1 MTPYKRYARELKAWG
16 IPALYGVVAIAAG
29 MTFPRIEGHMFP
41 GLVSGATVPVAMAIY
56 SAIASGMLALTG
68 IVFSLTF
75 VMVQFS
81 ATAYSPRLVLWVV
94 RDPVMAH
101 ALGVFIAT
109 FVYAIAALAG
119 LDRSPSGKA
128 PFISTWVVVAL
139 LLASVGMFISLI
151 ERVGLLQV
159 NRMLIFTGDQG
170 RRVITTMYPSINPE
184 AAGRESDDFHA
195 LPRTYTLVYHGRPR
209 SVQALDTV
217 YLANLAKASA
227 GVIEVVVTVGDTVV
241 ELMPLLHIFGG
252 RASVDERHLRKGIE
266 LGGERTFEQDPKYA
280 IRLLVDI
287 AIRALSPAVNDPT
300 TAVQS
305 LDQIEDLLLRL
316 GQRKLDIGSFRDNDG
331 KLRLVVPV
339 PSWDDLVLLAFDE
352 ICFYGAS
359 SVQVMRRMNALISD
373 LIQALPEERVAA
385 LVRWRGRLKV
395 TIACSFADDET
406 RLQASIEDRQGLGA
420 PRQHASENG
429 SRPIKTENAGG
440 TLAN

>member
-1 MTPYKRYARELKAWG
+1 MTLRKRYARELSAWG

-29 MTFPRIEGHMFP
+29 MTFPRIESHIFP

-94 RDPVMAH
+94 RDPLMAH

-139 LLASVGMFISLI
+139 LLASVGMFIGLI

-184 AAGRESDDFHA
+184 TATRESDDFHA
-195 LPRTYTLVYHGRPR
+195 FPRTYTLVYHGRPR
-209 SVQALDTV
+209 SVQAVDAV
-217 YLANLAKASA
+217 YLANLAKTSA

-241 ELMPLLHIFGG
+241 ELTPLLHIFGG
-252 RASVDERHLRKGIE
+252 RVAVDEGHLRKGIE

-316 GQRKLDIGSFRDNDG
+316 GQRKLEIGSFRDNDG

-373 LIQALPEERVAA
+373 LIQALPEERGPA
-385 LVRWRGRLKV
+385 LVRWRGRLQA
-395 TIACSFADDET
+395 TIASSFADNET

-420 PRQHASENG
+420 PRQHSSENG
-429 SRPIKTENAGG
+429 SRPIKTENARGPV
-440 TLAN
+440 AN

>member
-1 MTPYKRYARELKAWG
+1 MMLYNKYRRELSAWG
-16 IPALYGVVAIAAG
+16 IPAVYAVVAIAAG
-29 MTFPRIEGHMFP
+29 MTFPRIENRIFP
-41 GLVSGATVPVAMAIY
+41 ALVAAMTVPVAMAIY

-101 ALGVFIAT
+101 ALGVFTAT
-109 FVYAIAALAG
+109 FLYAIAALAG
-119 LDRSPSGKA
+119 LDRSTSGKA
-128 PFISTWVVVAL
+128 PFVSTWLVVAL

-170 RRVITTMYPSINPE
+170 RRTIATMYPSLSVVAPAKGSE
-184 AAGRESDDFHA
+184 DFGA
-195 LPRTYTLVYHGRPR
+195 LPRSQTLIYRGRPR
-209 SVQALDTV
+209 SVQAVD
-217 YLANLAKASA
+217 AASLAKLAETSG
-227 GVIEVVVTVGDTVV
+227 GVIEVLVAVGDTVV
-241 ELMPLLHIFGG
+241 ELMPLLHVFGA
-252 RASVDERHLRKGIE
+252 REPVDERQLRNGIE

-300 TAVQS
+300 TAVQA

-316 GQRKLDIGSFRDNDG
+316 GQRQLEIGAFRDSDG
-331 KLRLVVPV
+331 QLRLVLPV
-339 PSWDDLVLLAFDE
+339 PTWDDLLLLAFDE

-359 SVQVMRRMNALISD
+359 SVQVMRRMNALVSD
-373 LIQALPEERVAA
+373 LIQALPQGRVPA
-385 LVRWRGRLKV
+385 LARWGGRLK
-395 TIACSFADDET
+395 TAIARSFADSEA
-406 RLQASIEDRQGLGA
+406 RLQASIEDRQGLGM
-420 PRQHASENG
+420 PRRHSPEN
-429 SRPIKTENAGG
+429 S
-440 TLAN
+440 

>member
-1 MTPYKRYARELKAWG
+1 MTLYKRYARELSAWG
-16 IPALYGVVAIAAG
+16 IPALYGVAAIVAG
-29 MTFPRIEGHMFP
+29 MTFPRIESHMFP

-139 LLASVGMFISLI
+139 LLASVGMFIGLI

-184 AAGRESDDFHA
+184 AAAGESDDFHA
-195 LPRTYTLVYHGRPR
+195 LPRSYTLVYHGRPR
-209 SVQALDTV
+209 SVQALDAV
-217 YLANLAKASA
+217 YLANLAKASD

-252 RASVDERHLRKGIE
+252 RVAVDERHLRKGIE

-316 GQRKLDIGSFRDNDG
+316 GQRKLDIGSLRDNDG

-339 PSWDDLVLLAFDE
+339 PSWDDLVQLAFDE

-373 LIQALPEERVAA
+373 LIQALPEEREPP
-385 LVRWRGRLKV
+385 L
-395 TIACSFADDET
+395 FAGGDDY
-406 RLQASIEDRQGLGA
+406 RLQSLLRSQTMKRDYR
-420 PRQHASENG
+420 PR
-429 SRPIKTENAGG
+429 
-440 TLAN
+440 